1 MGTRVTKFLKG
12 ECEIHGETNFYIYKE
27 EAHKCVEC
35 TKKKSKE
42 WRLKNLKY
50 VKQYSIKYNKKNK
63 QKIKSLRDIRNEISR
78 RKTIENHEDFYK
90 KFGDYINDVASRIH
104 LESIPRSIKHIKDPT
119 EDKIFNFLIKAK
131 RAQLRSY
138 QIFRISSYVKWQ
150 HLKSLNLRSATEK
163 QKSIIREEYKRKA
176 KEIVDIEIE
185 KILQNFNK
193 NK

>member
-1 MGTRVTKFLKG
+1 MENRATKFLKG

-42 WRLKNLKY
+42 WRLKNIKY
-50 VKQYSIKYNKKNK
+50 VKQYAIKYNKKNK
-63 QKIKSLRDIRNEISR
+63 EKIKSLRDRRNEISR
-78 RKTIENHEDFYK
+78 RKTMENHEDFYK
-90 KFGDYINDVASRIH
+90 KFGTYIEDVASRIY
-104 LESIPRSIKHIKDPT
+104 LENIPRSIKHIKDPT

-131 RAQLRSY
+131 RAQVKSY
-138 QIFRISSYVKWQ
+138 QIFRISSYVKWK

-163 QKSIIREEYKRKA
+163 QKSIIRDEYKRKA
-176 KEIVDIEIE
+176 KEIVDIEMK
-185 KILQNFNK
+185 KILENFNK